1 MTNRREFL
9 QATGGVALASMIT
22 PIMADQVLP
31 THPIPGTSEQMADQL
46 LPTRPI
52 PGTDE
57 HMAIVGLGN
66 SRAFI
71 EGDVDASTLLL
82 DTFLEYGGTYID
94 VSGLSRT
101 IVGNIIRERKAQ
113 ASTVLGNY
121 MTAPDYDGLRQE
133 VAALQ
138 EIQGD
143 GPLDLTMMRGV
154 SELSSRAD
162 EFRRLKD
169 EKLIRHIGIGR
180 PNKRFYPGIMQL
192 MEDSVVDFVQV
203 NYSMMEPEAADELL
217 PMAMD
222 KGVAVVINRPFING
236 EYFSLVRGK
245 QLPDWA
251 AEFDCESWAQ
261 FSLKY
266 IISHPA
272 VNCVITETANPKH
285 VRDNLGAGFGALPDE
300 ATRVKMR
307 KYFVD
312 LV

>member
-9 QATGGVALASMIT
+9 QVTGGAALASTLASTIA
-22 PIMADQVLP
+22 PAVADPLMA
-31 THPIPGTSEQMADQL
+31 
-46 LPTRPI
+46 TRPI
-52 PGTDE
+52 PGTNE

-71 EGDVDASTLLL
+71 DGDVDTATRLL
-82 DTFLEYGGTYID
+82 DTFLAHGGSYVD
-94 VSGLSRT
+94 VSGQSRIT
-101 IVGNIIRERKAQ
+101 VGKIIRERKAQ
-113 ASTVLGNY
+113 GSTVLGNY
-121 MTAPDYDGLRQE
+121 LTADDYDGLRRE
-133 VAALQ
+133 IAALQ

-143 GPLDLTMMRGV
+143 GPLDLAMMRGV
-154 SELSSRAD
+154 SELANRAD

-169 EKLIRHIGIGR
+169 ENLIRYVGIGR
-180 PNKRFYPGIMQL
+180 PNLRFYPGMMQL
-192 MEDSVVDFVQV
+192 MEDGVIDFVQV

-217 PMAMD
+217 PMAVD

-236 EYFSLVRGK
+236 DYFSLVRGK

-251 AEFDCESWAQ
+251 ADFDCESWAQ

-272 VNCVITETANPKH
+272 VNCAITETANPKH
-285 VRDNLGAGFGALPDE
+285 VLDNLGAGIGALPDA

-307 KYFVD
+307 DFFLD
-312 LV
+312 LA

>member
-1 MTNRREFL
+1 MTNRREFM
-9 QATGGVALASMIT
+9 QITGGAALASMIA
-22 PIMADQVLP
+22 PSAADPVMA
-31 THPIPGTSEQMADQL
+31 
-46 LPTRPI
+46 TRPI

-71 EGDVDASTLLL
+71 EGDVETSTRLL
-82 DTFLEYGGTYID
+82 DTFLAHGGTYVD
-94 VSGLSRT
+94 VSGQSRVT
-101 IVGNIIRERKAQ
+101 VGKIIREHKAQ
-113 ASTVLGNY
+113 DRTVLGNY
-121 MTAPDYDGLRQE
+121 LTADDYDGLRKE

-138 EIQGD
+138 EVQGD
-143 GPLDLTMMRGV
+143 GPLDLSMMRGV
-154 SELSSRAD
+154 SELSRRAD

-169 EKLIRHIGIGR
+169 DNLVRHVGIGR
-180 PNKRFYPGIMQL
+180 PNKRFYPGMMQL
-192 MEDSVVDFVQV
+192 MEDGVVDFVQV

-217 PMAMD
+217 PMAVD

-236 EYFSLVRGK
+236 DYFSLVRGR

-251 AEFDCESWAQ
+251 ADFDCESWAQ

-266 IISHPA
+266 IVSHPA

-285 VRDNLGAGFGALPDE
+285 VLDNLGAGFGALPDA

-307 KYFVD
+307 DFF
-312 LV
+312 LNLT

>member
-9 QATGGVALASMIT
+9 QATGGVALTSMIA
-22 PIMADQVLP
+22 PAMAERRML
-31 THPIPGTSEQMADQL
+31 
-46 LPTRPI
+46 TRPI

-57 HMAIVGLGN
+57 QMAIVGLGN

-71 EGDVDASTLLL
+71 EGDVETSTRLL
-82 DTFLEYGGTYID
+82 DTFLDHGGTYID
-94 VSGLSRT
+94 VSGQSRT
-101 IVGNIIRERKAQ
+101 TVGNIIRERNAQ
-113 ASTVLGNY
+113 DRTILGNY
-121 MTAPDYDGLRQE
+121 LQAQDYAGLQE
-133 VAALQ
+133 EIAALQ
-138 EIQGD
+138 KIQGD
-143 GPLDLTMMRGV
+143 GPLDLSMGRGV
-154 SELSSRAD
+154 SELANRAD
-162 EFRRLKD
+162 EFRQLKD
-169 EKLIRHIGIGR
+169 DGLVRYVGIGR

-245 QLPDWA
+245 PLPDWA
-251 AEFDCESWAQ
+251 ADFDCESWAQ

-266 IISHPA
+266 IVSNPA

-285 VRDNLGAGFGALPDE
+285 VLDNLGAGFGALPDA
-300 ATRVKMR
+300 ATRIRMQ
-307 KYFVD
+307 KYFVEIA
-312 LV
+312 